1 MDNESVFNQPFG
13 RRELLFGL
21 GALAATRVLAQ
32 GPKLRIIAFGAHPD
46 DCDIRVGGTAA
57 LWSQMGHAVKF
68 VACTNGDAGHPTMGG
83 APLAR
88 RRRSEATEAGRRIG
102 VTYDILEIHDG
113 ELMPT
118 LENRN
123 MIIQKIREWN
133 ADLVLGPRPND
144 YHPDHRY
151 TGVLLQDSAYMVV
164 VPAVLPTITPLKRNP
179 VFLYYEDRFQK
190 PTPFQPDIVVDI
202 SSVWSKKI
210 DGMDAHESQF
220 YEFQT
225 NVNASVEVPT
235 DKAARKEWLSKR
247 RTPVASPAV
256 KAAMAKWYGQTTAD
270 RSPLYYE
277 SFEICEYGA
286 QPDAARIREL
296 FPMLPKG

>member
-1 MDNESVFNQPFG
+1 MD
-13 RRELLFGL
+13 RRSFLKTGM
-21 GALAATRVLAQ
+21 AAAAAPLLAQ
-32 GPKLRIIAFGAHPD
+32 QGEKLRIIAFGAHPD

-68 VACTNGDAGHPTMGG
+68 VACTNGDAGHPVMGG

-88 RRRSEATEAGRRIG
+88 RRRAEATEAGRRVG

-133 ADLVLGPRPND
+133 AELVLGPRPND

-151 TGVLLQDSAYMVV
+151 TGVLVQDAAYMVV
-164 VPAVLPTITPLKRNP
+164 VPAVLPTIAPVKRNP
-179 VFLYYEDRFQK
+179 VFLYYQDRFQK
-190 PTPFQPDIVVDI
+190 PTPFKPDIVVDI
-202 SSVWSKKI
+202 GPVWDKKV

-225 NVNASVEVPT
+225 NVNASVQVPT
-235 DKAARKEWLSKR
+235 DKAERKKWLSQR
-247 RTPVASPAV
+247 RTPEATPEIRSV
-256 KAAMAKWYGQTTAD
+256 MAKWYGKPTAAKN
-270 RSPLYYE
+270 PLYYE
-277 SFEICEYGA
+277 AFEICEYGT
-286 QPDAARIREL
+286 QPDEGRIRQL
-296 FPMLPKG
+296 FPMLKGTA